1 MTIMNRED
9 KIVKLK
15 LDIIFKRIF
24 GNENNKEIIASFLSA
39 MLDIPQE
46 SIRKIYIQNVELPP
60 AILDK
65 KFSRLDLRLEVDDRI
80 INVELQVNYE
90 EDFRERTLFYC
101 SKLYSEQLGAG
112 EEYGTLHQTFCINII
127 NFNLFDCEDYHS
139 NFVMM
144 ESNRHEVL
152 TNRMAIHFFELKKVG
167 KSKKKTAMEDWL
179 NLINAETEGD
189 LMDIQNTTTIPEVQR
204 TIVMLRELSANEKV
218 QREVY
223 YREKQIHDE
232 ASALGTARR
241 EGIQEGI
248 VLGKQEGIA
257 LGKQEGITLGR
268 QEGSQA
274 EKFNFAKK
282 LLRIGMPISE
292 IADLTELPLSTI
304 EELAAKKSDTE

>member
-1 MTIMNRED
+1 
-9 KIVKLK
+9 
-15 LDIIFKRIF
+15 
-24 GNENNKEIIASFLSA
+24 
-39 MLDIPQE
+39 
-46 SIRKIYIQNVELPP
+46 
-60 AILDK
+60 
-65 KFSRLDLRLEVDDRI
+65 
-80 INVELQVNYE
+80 
-90 EDFRERTLFYC
+90 
-101 SKLYSEQLGAG
+101 
-112 EEYGTLHQTFCINII
+112 
-127 NFNLFDCEDYHS
+127 
-139 NFVMM
+139 
-144 ESNRHEVL
+144 
-152 TNRMAIHFFELKKVG
+152 
-167 KSKKKTAMEDWL
+167 MEDWL

-241 EGIQEGI
+241 EGIEI
-248 VLGKQEGIA
+248 
-257 LGKQEGITLGR
+257 GR

-292 IADLTELPLSTI
+292 IADLTELPLSAI

>member
-1 MTIMNRED
+1 
-9 KIVKLK
+9 
-15 LDIIFKRIF
+15 
-24 GNENNKEIIASFLSA
+24 
-39 MLDIPQE
+39 
-46 SIRKIYIQNVELPP
+46 
-60 AILDK
+60 
-65 KFSRLDLRLEVDDRI
+65 
-80 INVELQVNYE
+80 
-90 EDFRERTLFYC
+90 
-101 SKLYSEQLGAG
+101 
-112 EEYGTLHQTFCINII
+112 
-127 NFNLFDCEDYHS
+127 
-139 NFVMM
+139 
-144 ESNRHEVL
+144 
-152 TNRMAIHFFELKKVG
+152 
-167 KSKKKTAMEDWL
+167 MEDWL

-241 EGIQEGI
+241 EGIEIGR
-248 VLGKQEGIA
+248 QEGIA

>member
-1 MTIMNRED
+1 MNRED

-144 ESNRHEVL
+144 ETNRHEVL
-152 TNRMAIHFFELKKVG
+152 TNRMAIHFFELKKVR

-204 TIVMLRELSANEKV
+204 TIVMLRELSANEKL

-248 VLGKQEGIA
+248 ALGRQEGIA
-257 LGKQEGITLGR
+257 LGKQEGFESG
-268 QEGSQA
+268 
-274 EKFNFAKK
+274 KFDVAKN
-282 LLRIGMPISE
+282 LLRMGMLSLSD
-292 IADLTELPLSTI
+292 IAKATDLPLSAI
-304 EELAAKKSDTE
+304 EELAAKNGDAE